1 MKDKIEFIIVQF
13 NAVVGDLE
21 GNTNRIIDTI
31 SKNRS
36 LNSTKVFVF
45 PELAL
50 CGYSPEDLL
59 LRHDFKNAIS
69 ESINKIRSY
78 VENNEYLIFGSPY
91 YSDDTNKIWNSAY
104 IINNKTI
111 KHMGKNNLCVT
122 VAKGKSKKGG
132 GGTPPHLMRHLIID
146 DCQEVENQYNT
157 WQMIN

>member
-111 KHMGKNNLCVT
+111 KHIYKKQTLPNYGVFDEKDIFRR
-122 VAKGKSKKGG
+122 KRKSY
-132 GGTPPHLMRHLIID
+132 L
-146 DCQEVENQYNT
+146 
-157 WQMIN
+157 